1 MRTSAGPI
9 VMRASVS
16 AGPVRLVSVSLS
28 EPGQEQLRIVGPEGV
43 QGGAGQNVRL
53 DVQTSGTVEFV
64 TPTAVK
70 MRRSPK
76 MLRSPN

>member
-43 QGGAGQNVRL
+43 QGGAGQNVRR
-53 DVQTSGTVEFV
+53 QTSGTVEFV

-70 MRRSPK
+70 MRQ
-76 MLRSPN
+76 SPN